1 MVLYALI
8 ASLPQLKWDEAPHI
22 TLEELTESTD
32 LYLNSTRSEQFRQ
45 LSLSADAADVPKKSF
60 AADYLAWE
68 TAFRNSIA
76 KLRAA
81 RLNLDATP
89 YLHADGAYETD
100 ADRSVREAFAAGNP
114 LEREKMLDFARWQ
127 KIEEL
132 EFGNRFNFN
141 VLCAY
146 KLKLELLLKWKARD
160 AGQSQ
165 KNLDLAA
172 EEVRKEAV

>member
-1 MVLYALI
+1 
-8 ASLPQLKWDEAPHI
+8 
-22 TLEELTESTD
+22 
-32 LYLNSTRSEQFRQ
+32 
-45 LSLSADAADVPKKSF
+45 
-60 AADYLAWE
+60 
-68 TAFRNSIA
+68 
-76 KLRAA
+76 
-81 RLNLDATP
+81 
-89 YLHADGAYETD
+89 
-100 ADRSVREAFAAGNP
+100 
-114 LEREKMLDFARWQ
+114 MLDFARWQ

>member
-22 TLEELTESTD
+22 TLEELTDSTD
-32 LYLNSTRSEQFRQ
+32 LYLNSTRAELFRK
-45 LSLSADAADVPKKSF
+45 LSLSADAA
-60 AADYLAWE
+60 AA
-68 TAFRNSIA
+68 
-76 KLRAA
+76 
-81 RLNLDATP
+81 P

>member
-22 TLEELTESTD
+22 TLEELTDSTD
-32 LYLNSTRSEQFRQ
+32 LYLNSTRAELFRK
-45 LSLSADAADVPKKSF
+45 LSLSAD

-81 RLNLDATP
+81 RLNLDAAP

-132 EFGNRFNFN
+132 EFGNRFNYN